1 MKNRLTRRRS
11 EQIRRKMNEE
21 SRDSIREASRRIVE
35 PPASQSPRDGFIPM
49 GENAGEEVRGAVKR
63 RFKVGW
69 RVLSLLIV
77 GILSYALLTAWRS
90 PEYRIAEIKVTGLQ
104 RLTEE
109 EVLAKVSA
117 IGLHSFAVEPDM
129 IKAELVAAF
138 PDFRDVTVKVGI
150 PATLE
155 IVVSERQ
162 PMIAWQSKKAMI
174 WIDSEGYLIPPRGA
188 SGEILAIQADSIPA
202 YQIRS
207 SIEDPGTLKVVRDK
221 PFFKANPSAL
231 AFFAVPKQIDGALLT
246 AMLQLNA
253 WMPNEKTL
261 LYQKQRG
268 LGWKDARGWNVFVG
282 QKLEGIND
290 KMVMYET
297 IVRKL
302 EKQGISPTLVSVEFL
317 HAPYYR
323 TD

>member
-1 MKNRLTRRRS
+1 MNNRFTRRRS
-11 EQIRRKMNEE
+11 EQIRRKMNED
-21 SRDSIREASRRIVE
+21 SSDSIREASRRIVE
-35 PPASQSPRDGFIPM
+35 PPANQPPRNGSAPL
-49 GENAGEEVRGAVKR
+49 GESTGEEIRGAIKR

-69 RVLSLLIV
+69 RILSLLIV

-90 PEYRIAEIKVTGLQ
+90 PEYRISEIKITGLQ
-104 RLTEE
+104 RLSEAE
-109 EVLAKVSA
+109 LLAKVTVL
-117 IGLHSFAVEPDM
+117 GMHSFAVEPEK
-129 IKAELVAAF
+129 IKAEIVAAF
-138 PDFRDVTVKVGI
+138 PDFREVTVKVGI
-150 PATLE
+150 PGTFE
-155 IVVSERQ
+155 IIVTERQ
-162 PMIAWQSKKAMI
+162 PMIAWQSKKALI
-174 WIDSEGYLIPPRGA
+174 WVDSEGYLIPPRGA

-207 SIEDPGTLKVVRDK
+207 SIEDPVTLKVVRDK

-246 AMLQLNA
+246 ATLQLNA

-261 LYQKQRG
+261 LYQRQRG
-268 LGWKDARGWNVFVG
+268 LGWKDARGWDVFVG

-297 IVRKL
+297 IVREL

>member
-1 MKNRLTRRRS
+1 MKNPFTRRRS

-35 PPASQSPRDGFIPM
+35 PPAFQSPRNGFTPLE
-49 GENAGEEVRGAVKR
+49 ENANQGIQGAIKPT
-63 RFKVGW
+63 FKVGW
-69 RVLSLLIV
+69 RVLSLLIT
-77 GILSYALLTAWRS
+77 GLLSYALFTAWS
-90 PEYRIAEIKVTGLQ
+90 LPEYRISVIKVTGLQ
-104 RLTEE
+104 RLSEA
-109 EVLAKVSA
+109 EVLAKVNA
-117 IGLHSFAVEPDM
+117 LGMHSFAVEPEK
-129 IKAELVAAF
+129 IRAEIAAAF

-155 IVVSERQ
+155 INVSERQ
-162 PMIAWQSKKAMI
+162 PMIAWKSRKATI
-174 WIDSEGYLIPPRGA
+174 WIDSEGYLIPPRGS
-188 SGEILAIQADSIPA
+188 SGEILAVQADSIPA

-207 SIEDPGTLKVVRDK
+207 SIEDPGTLKVIRDK
-221 PFFKANPSAL
+221 PLFKPNPSAL

-246 AMLQLNA
+246 ATLQLNA

-268 LGWKDARGWNVFVG
+268 LGWKDTRGWDVFVG

-297 IVRKL
+297 IVREL
-302 EKQGISPTLVSVEFL
+302 EKQGVSPSMVSVEFL

>member
-1 MKNRLTRRRS
+1 
-11 EQIRRKMNEE
+11 MNEE
-21 SRDSIREASRRIVE
+21 SKDSIREASRRIVE
-35 PPASQSPRDGFIPM
+35 PPAYQTPRDGFTPL
-49 GENAGEEVRGAVKR
+49 GENTGEEVKSAVKR

-69 RVLSLLIV
+69 RGLSLLIA
-77 GILSYALLTAWRS
+77 GLLSYALLTAWRS
-90 PEYRIAEIKVTGLQ
+90 PEYRISEIKITGLQ
-104 RLTEE
+104 RLTEA
-109 EVLAKVSA
+109 EVLAKVT
-117 IGLHSFAVEPDM
+117 GLGMHSFAVEPEK
-129 IKAELVAAF
+129 IETEIVAAF
-138 PDFRDVTVKVGI
+138 PDFREVTVRVGI

-155 IVVSERQ
+155 IIVSERQ
-162 PMIAWQSKKAMI
+162 PMIAWQSKKATI
-174 WIDSEGYLIPPRGA
+174 WVDSEGYLIPPRGA
-188 SGEILAIQADSIPA
+188 SGDILAIQADSIPA

-246 AMLQLNA
+246 ATLQLNA

-268 LGWKDARGWNVFVG
+268 LGWKDARGWDVFVG

-297 IVRKL
+297 IVREL

>member
-1 MKNRLTRRRS
+1 MKNRFTRRRS
-11 EQIRRKMNEE
+11 EQIRRKMNED
-21 SRDSIREASRRIVE
+21 SKDSIRQASRRIVE
-35 PPASQSPRDGFIPM
+35 PPAYQSPRNGFTPM
-49 GENAGEEVRGAVKR
+49 PDSTSEEIRGATKR

-77 GILSYALLTAWRS
+77 GVLSYALLTAWRS
-90 PEYRIAEIKVTGLQ
+90 PEYRISEIKVIGLQ
-104 RLTEE
+104 RLTEAD
-109 EVLAKVSA
+109 VLAKVSA
-117 IGLHSFAVEPDM
+117 LGMHSFAVVPEK
-129 IKAELVAAF
+129 IRAEIVAAF

-150 PATLE
+150 PATLV
-155 IVVSERQ
+155 INVAERQ
-162 PMIAWQSKKAMI
+162 PMLAWQSKKTLI
-174 WIDSEGYLIPPRGA
+174 WVDSEGYLIPPRGTA
-188 SGEILAIQADSIPA
+188 GEMLAIQADSIPA
-202 YQIRS
+202 YQIKS
-207 SIEDPGTLKVVRDK
+207 SIQEPGTLKVIRDK

-246 AMLQLNA
+246 ATLQLNA

-268 LGWKDARGWNVFVG
+268 LGWKDARGWDVFVG

-297 IVRKL
+297 IVREL

>member
-1 MKNRLTRRRS
+1 MKNRFTRRRS
-11 EQIRRKMNEE
+11 ELIRRKMNEE
-21 SRDSIREASRRIVE
+21 SKDSIRQASRRVVE
-35 PPASQSPRDGFIPM
+35 PPAYQPPRNGFTPLTD
-49 GENAGEEVRGAVKR
+49 NTSEEITGAIKP
-63 RFKVGW
+63 RFKVDG

-90 PEYRIAEIKVTGLQ
+90 PEYRISLIKITGLQ
-104 RLTEE
+104 RISEA

-117 IGLHSFAVEPDM
+117 MGMHSFAVVPEKIQAD
-129 IKAELVAAF
+129 IVAAF
-138 PDFRDVTVKVGI
+138 PDFRDVIVKVGI

-155 IVVSERQ
+155 INVAERQ
-162 PMIAWQSKKAMI
+162 PMIAWQSKNALI
-174 WIDSEGYLIPPRGA
+174 WVDSEGYLIPPRGTA
-188 SGEILAIQADSIPA
+188 GEILTIQADSIPA
-202 YQIRS
+202 YQIKS
-207 SIEDPGTLKVVRDK
+207 SIKDPGTSKVSRDK

-231 AFFAVPKQIDGALLT
+231 AFFAIPKQIDGALLT
-246 AMLQLNA
+246 ATLQLNA

-261 LYQKQRG
+261 LYQKKRG
-268 LGWKDARGWNVFVG
+268 LGWKDVRGWDVFVG

-297 IVRKL
+297 IVREL
-302 EKQGISPTLVSVEFL
+302 EKQGVSPTLVSVEFL

>member
-1 MKNRLTRRRS
+1 MNNRFSRRRS
-11 EQIRRKMNEE
+11 EQIRRKMNED
-21 SRDSIREASRRIVE
+21 SKDSIHEASRRIVD
-35 PPASQSPRDGFIPM
+35 PYAFQTPRNGFTPLSDIT
-49 GENAGEEVRGAVKR
+49 GEEVRGAIKR
-63 RFKVGW
+63 PFKVGW
-69 RVLSLLIV
+69 RVLSFLIT

-90 PEYRIAEIKVTGLQ
+90 PEYRISEIKITGLQ
-104 RLTEE
+104 RLTEA
-109 EVLAKVSA
+109 EVLAKVTA
-117 IGLHSFAVEPDM
+117 FGMHSFAVEPEK
-129 IKAELVAAF
+129 IRAEIVAAL
-138 PDFRDVTVKVGI
+138 PDFREVTVKVGI
-150 PATLE
+150 PASLE
-155 IVVSERQ
+155 ITVAERQ
-162 PMIAWQSKKAMI
+162 PMIVWQSKKALI
-174 WIDSEGYLIPPRGA
+174 WVDSEGYLIPPRGA

-202 YQIRS
+202 YKIRS
-207 SIEDPGTLKVVRDK
+207 RIEDPGTLKVIRDK

-246 AMLQLNA
+246 ATLQLNA

-268 LGWKDARGWNVFVG
+268 LGWKDTRGWDVFVG

-297 IVRKL
+297 IVREL

>member
-1 MKNRLTRRRS
+1 MKNRFTRRRS
-11 EQIRRKMNEE
+11 EEIRLKMNEE
-21 SRDSIREASRRIVE
+21 SRDSIRQASRRIVE
-35 PPASQSPRDGFIPM
+35 PPAYQPPHSGFTPL
-49 GENAGEEVRGAVKR
+49 GENGSDEVRGAIKR
-63 RFKVGW
+63 SFKVGW
-69 RVLSLLIV
+69 RVLSLLIT

-90 PEYRIAEIKVTGLQ
+90 PEYRVSEIKINGLQ
-104 RLTEE
+104 RLTEA
-109 EVLAKVSA
+109 EVLSKVTA
-117 IGLHSFAVEPDM
+117 LGMHSFAIEPEK
-129 IKAELVAAF
+129 IRREIASAF

-155 IVVSERQ
+155 VTVAERQ
-162 PMIAWQSKKAMI
+162 PMIAWQSKKALI
-174 WIDSEGYLIPPRGA
+174 WVDSEGYLIPPRGT
-188 SGEILAIQADSIPA
+188 SGDILAIQADSIPG
-202 YQIRS
+202 YQIKS
-207 SIEDPGTLKVVRDK
+207 SIEDPGTLKVFRDK
-221 PFFKANPSAL
+221 PFFKANPSDL

-246 AMLQLNA
+246 ATLQLNA

-261 LYQKQRG
+261 LYQRQRG
-268 LGWKDARGWNVFVG
+268 LGWKDARGWDVFIG

-297 IVRKL
+297 IVREL